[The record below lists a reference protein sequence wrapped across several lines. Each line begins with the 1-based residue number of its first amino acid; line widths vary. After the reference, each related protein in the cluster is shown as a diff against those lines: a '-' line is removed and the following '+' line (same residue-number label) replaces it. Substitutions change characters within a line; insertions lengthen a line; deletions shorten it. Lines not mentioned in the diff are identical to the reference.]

1 MTWTV
6 CALYRFVT
14 LDDPAGVITRLK
26 AVCAAHDLCGTLLIA
41 PEGVNGTIAG
51 RTPDAV
57 AALMHELEAI
67 AGISKGEVKYSSA
80 KEKPFDRMKVRL
92 KREIV
97 TLKAPEADPNK
108 QVGTYVDPAD
118 WNALLTDPDAVI
130 IDTRNDFEVQ
140 MGQFKGAIN
149 PKTVT
154 FSEFRGFVQDQMDD
168 AKDKKIVMYCTG
180 GIRCE
185 KASSYMIAHGFPH
198 VYHLKGGI
206 LKYLETVAPENS
218 LWEGD
223 CFVFDKRVGLGH
235 GLEESETAQRPGE

>member
-14 LDDPAGVITRLK
+14 LDDPTGVIARLK

-41 PEGVNGTIAG
+41 AEGVNGTIAG

-57 AALMHELEAI
+57 AALMNELEAI

-108 QVGTYVDPAD
+108 QVGTYVEPAD

-154 FSEFRGFVQDQMDD
+154 FSEFRGFVQDHMDNV
-168 AKDKKIVMYCTG
+168 KDKKIVMYCTG

-223 CFVFDKRVGLGH
+223 CFCF
-235 GLEESETAQRPGE
+235 